1 MLKGDLTR
9 FSPGDLLTFLTHLN
23 QEGVL
28 TVSRH
33 TLDSLGLSICFKNGR
48 LTAANSDQ
56 ADAKVLE
63 SLRAG
68 NHIDAG
74 QFDALN
80 QARRETGLPL
90 RQILADSD
98 SVDLTGAGPSIE
110 LGIREVLFQL
120 FTWDTGDFQFTEMA
134 VDQVTAAGSFD
145 CTGLTMDAAR
155 QVDEYREF
163 LRNIPSEDH
172 ALALT
177 DAGRQADADQ
187 PVLRMV
193 LAAASD
199 GLLLRRAVALG
210 PYTSY
215 TVAKSIEAALAKGWV
230 ELKPG
235 QTTEAAPI
243 EVIAAGGQLFLSYK
257 RSVLKVMLAKEKRE
271 QVAELLSYCKDHF
284 EYFLLIA
291 FKDGQVVRC
300 RRFARRDG
308 DQRQGVELSNPRG
321 ALAGDP
327 TFGYV
332 VESGS
337 PFFGK
342 AFDSPLLAGIG
353 EPSTSGDCAI
363 IPLGGKNGESF
374 LLYVQSAKEAEIP
387 GPLHYLELISWQ
399 IHAPGQGDRPASGE
413 TPPAPQQAA
422 PVAAAVAPGPDG
434 THAADEVVAA
444 VNELPPMPQVVSRVL
459 EILSD
464 PNSQM
469 SQLVDVLS
477 RDPALVA
484 RLIRVSN
491 SALYG
496 RGQETSSLDQAV
508 VRLGANAVR
517 SLVMAASMRSLF
529 PMDKTNVG
537 IWGQKLWQHSI
548 ECGLASRLV
557 AQRAKYPDPEEAFV
571 AGVLHDIGKVVILL
585 RRPEE
590 YREILREQTAS
601 KDNFFQTERRVLGF
615 DHTDVGELLLEKWQM
630 PRNLQASVKHHH
642 EPAGA
647 GEESRLAYIVGAGDT
662 LSLRHGSQSDPDL
675 ALKSND
681 FEQIC
686 RELRLS
692 PQDVDRLQEDVA
704 AALEHSGLLD

>member
-28 TVSRH
+28 TVSHELR
-33 TLDSLGLSICFKNGR
+33 DSQGLSICFKNGR
-48 LTAANSDQ
+48 LTAANSEQ
-56 ADAKVLE
+56 ADAKVLD
-63 SLRAG
+63 SLRAAG
-68 NHIDAG
+68 LIDTP
-74 QFDALN
+74 QYDLLN

-90 RQILADSD
+90 RQILLDSE
-98 SVDLTGAGPSIE
+98 SVDVSAAGPSIE
-110 LGIREVLFQL
+110 LGIREVIFQL
-120 FTWDTGDFQFTEMA
+120 FTWETGDFQFTEMS
-134 VDQVTAAGSFD
+134 VDPSPAGGSFD

-163 LRNIPSEDH
+163 LRNVSSEDL
-172 ALALT
+172 ALTLT
-177 DAGRQADADQ
+177 DAGRQAAAEQ
-187 PVLRMV
+187 PGMRDVLEG
-193 LAAASD
+193 AAT
-199 GLLLRRAVALG
+199 GLSLRRVIALG
-210 PYTSY
+210 SVTSF
-215 TVAKSIEAALAKGWV
+215 TAMKAVETALANSWV
-230 ELKPG
+230 ELRASEDLPS
-235 QTTEAAPI
+235 EPAEIVPAAS
-243 EVIAAGGQLFLSYK
+243 QLFLSYK
-257 RSVLKVMLAKEKRE
+257 RSLLKVMQAKEKRE
-271 QVAELLSYCKDHF
+271 EVSELLSYCKDHF

-291 FKDGQVVRC
+291 FKKGQVVRC
-300 RRFARRDG
+300 RRFAREEAGR
-308 DQRQGVELSNPRG
+308 RQGVELPNPAG
-321 ALAGDP
+321 TLASDS

-342 AFDSPLLAGIG
+342 AFESPLLSGFG
-353 EPSTSGDCAI
+353 EPAAAGECAI
-363 IPLGGKNGESF
+363 IPLGGKSDESF
-374 LLYVQSAKEAEIP
+374 LLYVRSEQEEAIP
-387 GPLHYLELISWQ
+387 GPLHFLELISWQ
-399 IHAPGQGDRPASGE
+399 IHPPGQGERTTPDSKTPPPVETAQIEPASAAE
-413 TPPAPQQAA
+413 SKPPL
-422 PVAAAVAPGPDG
+422 AVD
-434 THAADEVVAA
+434 DVVSA

-459 EILSD
+459 DLLSD
-464 PNSQM
+464 PDSQM
-469 SQLVDVLS
+469 SQLVEVLS

-496 RGQETSSLDQAV
+496 RGQETTSLDQAV
-508 VRLGANAVR
+508 VRLGGNAVR

-557 AQRAKYPDPEEAFV
+557 AQRVKYPDPEEAFV

-590 YREILREQTAS
+590 YREILREQIAS
-601 KDNFFQTERRVLGF
+601 RDNFYITERRVLGF

-642 EPAGA
+642 EPSGA
-647 GEESRLAYIVGAGDT
+647 GEEARLAYIVGAGDT
-662 LSLRHGSQSDPDL
+662 LSLRHGSQSDPEL
-675 ALKSND
+675 AQKSND
-681 FEQIC
+681 FEEIC
-686 RELRLS
+686 RQLQLS
-692 PQDVDRLQEDVA
+692 PEQVQSLQDEVA